1 MEFVDLS
8 IEGFLND
15 LNLVV
20 GSYTGMF
27 FTKSL
32 QYEDFADD
40 ARADLNQFVAKNM
53 DKYLALVQ
61 DRVDIETGR
70 GDSGIL
76 LRALDRLHRRLLDM
90 RDISGDVDMTKYVI
104 MYFLIRLIFYYAFR
118 AELVSRS
125 L

>member
-8 IEGFLND
+8 IDGFLND
-15 LNLVV
+15 LKLVV

-27 FTKSL
+27 FSKSL
-32 QYEDFADD
+32 QYDDFADD

-104 MYFLIRLIFYYAFR
+104 LLILTKLFIPLIF
-118 AELVSRS
+118 
-125 L
+125 